1 MSYEKEEQLFDTRIV
16 ERNIAKGLMTREEY
30 KKYLKS
36 LKDEKQYQ
44 EAAVEEEK

>member
-1 MSYEKEEQLFDTRIV
+1 MAHEKEEQLFDTRII
-16 ERNIAKGLMTREEY
+16 ERNIVKGLMTREEY

-44 EAAVEEEK
+44 EAEVEEEK